1 MMLKIKILQ
10 AVLAGLTFLLGLLSN
25 LVLRLQKQSQKP
37 QKQKLLQMMNIKPE
51 LDSSSSSS
59 SEMMVVDDDERY
71 GLSWRLAME
80 TNNNVRPWK
89 TVPLRCYKHVENY
102 MIGGQYEHDMNLI
115 VDEIVFYASQI
126 PLSTSTTHQ
135 DAWILDVDDTCI
147 SNIPYYKA
155 KRFGYVSFFHHYFLL
170 YVRLGAH
177 NLNFF
182 MI

>member
-1 MMLKIKILQ
+1 MQKIKILQ

-25 LVLRLQKQSQKP
+25 LMLRLQKQSQKP
-37 QKQKLLQMMNIKPE
+37 QKQQKLLQIKSE

-102 MIGGQYEHDMNLI
+102 IIGGQYEHDMNLI

-155 KRFGYVSFFHHYFLL
+155 KRFGYVSFFLSCFLL
-170 YVRLGAH
+170 YVS
-177 NLNFF
+177 
-182 MI
+182 

>member
-1 MMLKIKILQ
+1 MLKIKILQ
-10 AVLAGLTFLLGLLSN
+10 AIVAGLTFLLGLLSN
-25 LVLRLQKQSQKP
+25 LELRLQKQSQKP
-37 QKQKLLQMMNIKPE
+37 QKQKLLQMMNIKSE

-59 SEMMVVDDDERY
+59 IDDDERY

-126 PLSTSTTHQ
+126 PRSTSTTHQ

-147 SNIPYYKA
+147 SNIPYYEA
-155 KRFGYVSFFHHYFLL
+155 KRFGYVSWFLSLFHVFTYLCMLIF
-170 YVRLGAH
+170 
-177 NLNFF
+177 NFF
-182 MI
+182 L